1 LRSQDFFP
9 SPPPILFVC
18 QECGGGLLLPP
29 AEAAS
34 RHFCCRDCVHAFQRR
49 AMAEG
54 RHPLPPGHATEAGR
68 QKSLANLR
76 LGPEASRDYWST
88 VPHGWQ
94 KCLECAQDFPTR
106 AHPPPLY
113 CSEKCRQHAV
123 SRQKLYMI
131 TAVCLVCRQDFLT
144 SKYRP
149 RRTCSKSCAKRL
161 SWAEK
166 RACAS

>member
-1 LRSQDFFP
+1 MPVAWR
-9 SPPPILFVC
+9 C
-18 QECGGGLLLPP
+18 AECGGGLLLPP
-29 AEAAS
+29 AEAA
-34 RHFCCRDCVHAFQRR
+34 RRRFCGRDCVHAWQRR

-54 RHPLPPGHATEAGR
+54 QHPLPRGHTTEAGR

-76 LGPEASRDYWST
+76 LGPDASRDYWST

-94 KCLECAQDFPTR
+94 KCLECTQDFPTR

-113 CSEKCRQHAV
+113 CSEACRQRMV
-123 SRQKLYMI
+123 SRQKRYMI
-131 TAVCLVCRQDFLT
+131 TAACLVCGRDFLT

-149 RRTCSKSCAKRL
+149 KRTCSRRCGKTL